1 MDFGWGSAP
10 DPTGELTAL
19 PRPPSWDK
27 GALLLRERE
36 GKGKREEREEK
47 GREGEVR
54 GGREGCRKQEENGKG
69 REGRKGKKAGERG
82 KGETR
87 HTNPNLLPAPLP
99 VVG

>member
-1 MDFGWGSAP
+1 
-10 DPTGELTAL
+10 
-19 PRPPSWDK
+19 
-27 GALLLRERE
+27 
-36 GKGKREEREEK
+36 
-47 GREGEVR
+47 VR